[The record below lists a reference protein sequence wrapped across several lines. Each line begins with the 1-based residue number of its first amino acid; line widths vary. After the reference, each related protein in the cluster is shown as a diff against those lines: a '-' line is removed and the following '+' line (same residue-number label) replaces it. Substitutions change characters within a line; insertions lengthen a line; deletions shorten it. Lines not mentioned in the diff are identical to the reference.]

1 MLALLFAVPAA
12 IATAQ
17 PAPTR
22 GLAEAAH
29 AIEAGRLEQ
38 ARIMVNAAVAQGV
51 SGDTL
56 DRLLADLAF
65 AERNYVTALARYE
78 TLIMAHP
85 AEARLS
91 ERAGVAAL
99 HLRQL
104 PKATAHLDKAT
115 ASPGSTWRAWNA
127 RGVAA
132 DYASDWATA
141 DRSYARALAL
151 APNEGE
157 IANNLGWSLLMRG
170 RWQEAIDPLERA
182 AALSPKS
189 MRIAHNL
196 ELARAAASLRE

>member
-51 SGDTL
+51 SGDPL
-56 DRLLADLAF
+56 DRVLADLAF

-104 PKATAHLDKAT
+104 PKATAHLD
-115 ASPGSTWRAWNA
+115 
-127 RGVAA
+127 
-132 DYASDWATA
+132 
-141 DRSYARALAL
+141 
-151 APNEGE
+151 
-157 IANNLGWSLLMRG
+157 
-170 RWQEAIDPLERA
+170 
-182 AALSPKS
+182 
-189 MRIAHNL
+189 
-196 ELARAAASLRE
+196 